1 VAAKTTTKLGREWW
15 RNGGRE
21 KEKKESYENMREE
34 RSRKVILSVII
45 SGSI

>member
-1 VAAKTTTKLGREWW
+1 MEG
-15 RNGGRE
+15 E
-21 KEKKESYENMREE
+21 KRKKKESYENMREE